1 MKGTFSRRLMVCL
14 GMLALASC
22 AAQTKTV
29 RPDWQNPGHK
39 LVGQQL
45 VSLLRAAG
53 RDPNTCKIAFFETEV
68 LNAVSLGDC
77 RFGFSTGLANTGD
90 ATLIGGV
97 AAHEVAHD
105 VLGHANKRQAA
116 AATEQLIR
124 TGVSLI
130 PGIGGLIATSAVLV
144 AGMVALP
151 AYSRSQEAEADE
163 KGVEILKARGDP
175 DPAGTM
181 VHSFRALLARHGA
194 KGGGLLDTHPGTE
207 DRLEAM
213 LKLQRQQPPTE
224 ASVQTETAEAATPSV
239 EKPPTQSLP
248 SSPIPTQEQS
258 PDQPSQGG
266 TNTGVTAKAEASPSE
281 AGTTTPGFT
290 SRSPWGIEQLG
301 HGVSVRE
308 LSQKTHVV
316 ILIYREGSPYSERVE
331 EYLRQ
336 IVGRFADR
344 VAFFRSEVSATD
356 LTLVGPDSRTVP
368 VLVVFRNGREIA
380 RTAGLPENRHPG
392 RTPGGAIADWLTG
405 CLNESP
411 N

>member
-1 MKGTFSRRLMVCL
+1 MKGAFSRRLMVCL

-45 VSLLRAAG
+45 VSLLRAVG

-77 RFGFSTGLANTGD
+77 RFGFSTGVANTGD
-90 ATLIGGV
+90 ATLIAGV

-124 TGVSLI
+124 TGVSII

-163 KGVEILKARGDP
+163 KAVEILKARGDP
-175 DPAGTM
+175 NPAETM
-181 VHSFRALLARHGA
+181 VHSFRVLLARHGA

-213 LKLQRQQPPTE
+213 LKLQRQQPPIETPLRTE
-224 ASVQTETAEAATPSV
+224 LAEAPAPLVQEPS
-239 EKPPTQSLP
+239 TQSSP
-248 SSPIPTQEQS
+248 ASPIPSQQTS
-258 PDQPSQGG
+258 PDQPSHDD
-266 TNTGVTAKAEASPSE
+266 TKPEVTAKTEPSPNEGGAIVDAFASRES
-281 AGTTTPGFT
+281 
-290 SRSPWGIEQLG
+290 SGIEQLG
-301 HGVSVRE
+301 RGVSARE
-308 LSQKTHVV
+308 LSQKAQTVV
-316 ILIYREGSPYSERVE
+316 LLIYREGSPYSERVE
-331 EYLRQ
+331 ESLRQ
-336 IVGRFADR
+336 VAGHFADR
-344 VAFFRSEVSATD
+344 VSFFRSEVSATD
-356 LTLVGPDSRTVP
+356 AALVGPDARTMP
-368 VLVVFRNGREIA
+368 ILIVFRNGKE
-380 RTAGLPENRHPG
+380 RTRTTGLPGNRQPG
-392 RTPGGAIADWLTG
+392 GTPEGAIAEWLAG
-405 CLNESP
+405 CLDD
-411 N
+411 